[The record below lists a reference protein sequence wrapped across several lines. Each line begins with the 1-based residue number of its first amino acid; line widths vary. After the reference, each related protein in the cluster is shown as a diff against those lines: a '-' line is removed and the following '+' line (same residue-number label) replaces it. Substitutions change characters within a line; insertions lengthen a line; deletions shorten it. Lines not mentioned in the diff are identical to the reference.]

1 MQISDNKKLINI
13 ILLLAG
19 LYLANYFLSLK
30 KGDIGELVLNILV
43 IPFGVLAIIIHEVS
57 HGCVANM
64 LGDPTAKLA
73 GRLSLNPVKH
83 FDPLGVLCMILFH
96 FGWAKPVP
104 VDFSLLKKP
113 RRDMTLVAIAG
124 PLANLLLALAFMFL
138 AKAIYSF
145 DVSGGF
151 RDQPAFVIES
161 ARIFFSV
168 IMIGGI
174 QINLMLMMFNLIPI
188 PPLDGSRIITAM
200 LPRDMAIKYNMVEP
214 YGLIII
220 MFMIYSN
227 LLGSIIMGPLE
238 LVYKSMKYYILGI

>member
-13 ILLLAG
+13 ILLLVG
-19 LYLANYFLSLK
+19 LYMANYFLSLK
-30 KGDIGELVLNILV
+30 KSDISSLMLNILV
-43 IPFGVLAIIIHEVS
+43 IPFGVLAIIVHEVS
-57 HGCVANM
+57 HGYTAYL

-104 VDFSLLKKP
+104 VDFSLLRNL

-124 PLANLLLALAFMFL
+124 PLSNLFLALVFMFL
-138 AKAIYSF
+138 AKAIYYF
-145 DVSGGF
+145 DSIGSF
-151 RDQPAFVIES
+151 RDRSAFFIES
-161 ARIFFSV
+161 IRIFFNA

-188 PPLDGSRIITAM
+188 PPLDGSRIMTAL
-200 LPRDMAIKYNMVEP
+200 LPRDLAVKYNEIEP
-214 YGLIII
+214 YGMLIM
-220 MFMIYSN
+220 MFMIYAN
-227 LLGSIIMGPLE
+227 LISPLIMGPLE
-238 LVYKSMKYYILGI
+238 FIYNPMKYYILGL